1 MFEDAK
7 GTVLERFGPESQSHV
22 EKWERDGKEYPF
34 GLLCPPPPAF
44 PPSPASLSYVPLLL
58 PSLIPIATQHRH
70 HIHTHVRSVGAR
82 GTG

>member
-58 PSLIPIATQHRH
+58 PSLISNRNPTYTIYIRTYAQ
-70 HIHTHVRSVGAR
+70 
-82 GTG
+82 